1 MIARL
6 GYEPT
11 KALAAVQGGDWRIN
25 FQPPFYL
32 FGEVE
37 KAHMPPYICICC
49 MQADGQTVIFSLS
62 PLCRKASDQSIR
74 VTCGST
80 CRSLLHIFDL
90 PTRSKGAHSEPPV
103 CEI

>member
-11 KALAAVQGGDWRIN
+11 KALAAVQGGDWKIN
-25 FQPPFYL
+25 FQPPFDL

-37 KAHMPPYICICC
+37 KAHMPPCASVACKLLVKRSFFPLLLGVARHQKY
-49 MQADGQTVIFSLS
+49 QTDEL
-62 PLCRKASDQSIR
+62 
-74 VTCGST
+74 TCGST